1 MCKMCTIPSFWIC
14 PNASDYLKKSYYEA
28 KYDYSVLGKTHNVA
42 MYDIRSMNHAAMLQ
56 YMT

>member
-1 MCKMCTIPSFWIC
+1 MCTIPSFWIC